1 MPTPLPL
8 RPALLCALLWAT
20 AAAAEPL
27 AVRDPNPLTRAA
39 YLPTAAGVA
48 SAQGWQLDAQLT
60 WSNTVTL
67 GANAREQL
75 LVDEETA
82 ELTLA
87 VAREVGG
94 WQLRAS
100 VPVIQRSAGALDGFI
115 DGWHRAFGLPQGDRP
130 NRPRNAYALR
140 YQRTG
145 LAPLDVPAGTSLG
158 DVALEAGHVLAAGPR
173 ATLSGWVGLEAP
185 TGSRSALT
193 GNGAWDAATW
203 LALEAQLAAH
213 WTVSGR
219 AGWSHSGGDGLL
231 PLARE
236 VGFGT
241 AALSWRATQH
251 LAALVQI
258 DAHTALVRGS
268 DLPFLSEAVELTLG
282 GRYRLRS
289 GAVIEAGVVEDVQVN
304 HSPDVAFVVGFR
316 WSQSSAS

>member
-1 MPTPLPL
+1 MPTPTPL
-8 RPALLCALLWAT
+8 RPAFLCALLWAT

-39 YLPTAAGVA
+39 YLPLPATAAPAG
-48 SAQGWQLDAQLT
+48 GWQLDAQLT
-60 WSNTVTL
+60 WSNTVNL

-75 LVDEETA
+75 LVDAEST

-87 VAREVGG
+87 VTREVGG

-100 VPVIQRSAGALDGFI
+100 VPVVHRSAGALDGFI

-140 YQRTG
+140 YQRAG
-145 LAPLDVPAGTSLG
+145 LAPVDVPEGSSLG
-158 DVALEAGHVLAAGPR
+158 DVALEAGHVLVAGPR

-185 TGSRSALT
+185 TGSRTALT

-203 LALEAQLAAH
+203 LALEAQLAPR
-213 WTVSGR
+213 WTASGR
-219 AGWSHSGGDGLL
+219 AGWSHSSGDGLL

-241 AALSWRATQH
+241 AALSWRATQS
-251 LAALVQI
+251 LEAVVQI

-289 GAVIEAGVVEDVQVN
+289 GAVIEAGVVEDIQVN
-304 HSPDVAFVVGFR
+304 HSPDVAFVLGFKWAQAR
-316 WSQSSAS
+316 